1 MSNSSVINV
10 VELISNIPTKH
21 KPQGYLAFY
30 GYWWGGMTDC
40 DYQITYFSANKNVL
54 TLDIADSGYAN
65 YQFTVDITAPEETEL
80 LTDALVIWQA
90 EALAIYCKSD
100 QKKTAPNPSFYRKYK
115 LVEEEIYFA
124 SSDHC
129 TYYKPVF
136 NQPAF
141 EIAWHVPLGAEKV
154 CYRER
159 GKVRVPPGP
168 ND

>member
-1 MSNSSVINV
+1 MSNASDTNV
-10 VELISNIPTKH
+10 VKLIKSIPTND

-40 DYQITYFSANKNVL
+40 DYQITSYSANKNVL

-65 YQFTVDITAPEETEL
+65 YQFTVDITAPSDVEL

-90 EALAIYCKSD
+90 ESLAIYCKSD
-100 QKKTAPNPSFYRKYK
+100 QTKTAPNPEFYRKYMAI
-115 LVEEEIYFA
+115 EGEIYYS
-124 SSDHC
+124 SSDDRD
-129 TYYKPVF
+129 YYKPIA

-141 EIAWHVPLGAEKV
+141 EIAWHVPFGAEKV

-159 GKVRVPPGP
+159 GKERVPPGL